1 MSDRK
6 KNRAALALLAAAL
19 CSSRARSVAA
29 QDAQGALSSR
39 TAVEIAVQNNPTLH
53 IALLQELQARYAVS
67 AEVALYDAIFDANAS
82 INHDL
87 TPSLFGTGGTLI
99 STTDSINLG
108 AELTKTFSWGT
119 IVQGTLAA
127 QRLVRVSPPIGTLGG
142 TTAVGPGYALNGT
155 LVITQP
161 FLRGAGNTVGQA
173 TLREARLNRTA
184 LMLAAQQAGSQVLHD
199 VLTAYW
205 ELWYSM
211 ETVRIDTA
219 SRDLAKVLHVQAE
232 EQVKSGTLANVDAL
246 TYSTQVA
253 VQEGAL
259 VAAATDVRQRSL
271 TLAQQIGRA
280 DRTGPDLSSA
290 DVPPDN
296 VTDDIGEGAVTEA
309 LKASYALKQL
319 EMQVRIAEDQAKIA
333 GDALRPQL
341 NMVATLSSQGL
352 GNRQVPPALTQFNEL
367 QAYGAQVGLTF
378 ETPVTDRRRSSQV
391 EEALLTVHIAEKQAE
406 VARQQLMT
414 DVHSALA
421 RRDAAKHRL
430 ELALV
435 TEKVAHDQADGQRGK
450 FQAGT
455 ALAID
460 VQQAD
465 NLYQQAQ
472 LSTQRARVDVVEG
485 ELDLLHLRGKL
496 LARYADV
503 LRNYKPTAVILKN
516 ASDPL

>member
-1 MSDRK
+1 MSDIQK
-6 KNRAALALLAAAL
+6 KCAALVLVAAGLCSATARNAAAE
-19 CSSRARSVAA
+19 
-29 QDAQGALSSR
+29 DAQGALSSHN
-39 TAVEIAVQNNPTLH
+39 AVEIAVQNNPTLH
-53 IALLQELQARYAVS
+53 IALLQELQARYAIS
-67 AEVALYDAIFDANAS
+67 AEAALYDAIFDANAS

-87 TPSLFGTGGTLI
+87 TPSLFGTNGTLI

-108 AELTKTFSWGT
+108 AELTKTFSFGT
-119 IVQGTLAA
+119 IVQGTLQA

-161 FLRGAGNTVGQA
+161 FLRGAGNGVGQA

-219 SRDLAKVLHVQAE
+219 SRDLAKILQVQAE

-253 VQEGAL
+253 VQEGTL

-280 DRTGPDLSSA
+280 ERTGPDLSSA
-290 DVPPDN
+290 DVPPDD
-296 VTDDIGEGAVTEA
+296 VTDDIGEGAVAEA
-309 LKASYALKQL
+309 LKASYELKQL
-319 EMQVRIAEDQAKIA
+319 ETQVRIAEDQAKIA

-341 NMVATLSSQGL
+341 NLVATLSSQGL
-352 GNRQVPPALTQFNEL
+352 GNRQVPPAFTQFNEL
-367 QAYGAQVGLTF
+367 QAYGAQLGLTF

-391 EEALLTVHIAEKQAE
+391 EEALLAVHIAEKQAE
-406 VARQQLMT
+406 VARQQLRT

-421 RRDAAKHRL
+421 RRDAAKRRL
-430 ELALV
+430 ELALI

-496 LARYADV
+496 LERYADV
-503 LRNYKPTAVILKN
+503 LRSYKPTAQILN
-516 ASDPL
+516 GARDAF